1 MKIKAFNIDYD
12 ITEEDIEG
20 SLEMEE
26 EEIENKIK
34 DLVESLPKTVEF
46 ETDEELDGSDI
57 ADKVTE
63 ITGYLNNGCEYAIIL
78 KGFNK
83 DDFLRYLTSNYSGF
97 EHWFCAELVENVV
110 YYAIG
115 HENVSKDQLVWFLTD
130 LLPEVSFNE
139 VAQFAEDD
147 ILTEWGKQQ
156 KADGLRKYGGREF
169 WKYDK

>member
-1 MKIKAFNIDYD
+1 MKIKAFNIAYD
-12 ITEEDIEG
+12 IVEEDIEG

-26 EEIENKIK
+26 EVIENKIK
-34 DLVESLPKTVEF
+34 DLLESLPKTVEF
-46 ETDEELDGSDI
+46 ETDEELDESDI

-63 ITGYLNNGCEYAIIL
+63 ITGYLNKGCEYAIIL

-110 YYAIG
+110 NYAIANE
-115 HENVSKDQLVWFLTD
+115 HVSKDQLVLFLTD
-130 LLPEVSFNE
+130 LLPEVSFDE

-147 ILTEWGKQQ
+147 ILTEWGKEM
-156 KADGLRKYGGREF
+156 KLKGIAKFGGRR
-169 WKYDK
+169 Y